1 MVGRVAGWVVS
12 SLMNWEVFPV
22 FWLWV
27 ELINIEGT
35 VVIGLLAG
43 LVATIGADVAASCCS
58 SVVDFVPNVEP
69 FT

>member
-1 MVGRVAGWVVS
+1 MVGRVEGWVG
-12 SLMNWEVFPV
+12 SLLVNWEVFPV

-27 ELINIEGT
+27 ELINIEGA

-43 LVATIGADVAASCCS
+43 PATIVADVVASCCS
-58 SVVDFVPNVEP
+58 SVVDFVPNVEL

>member
-1 MVGRVAGWVVS
+1 MVGRVEGWLVS
-12 SLMNWEVFPV
+12 LLVNWEVFPV

-35 VVIGLLAG
+35 VVIGLPAG
-43 LVATIGADVAASCCS
+43 LATIVADVVA
-58 SVVDFVPNVEP
+58 NVEL